1 MGILLSITQHHFRAS
16 AEEDPAVSNI
26 AASKSTA
33 EPPAFDLTF
42 DKGWISFHHDRYR
55 RIGEFLG
62 GDVAMVVSTTR
73 PLPDANRYRAYL
85 PTRVLS
91 RIGSERPWR
100 ENVKRFRRMPSQTVQ
115 LTY

>member
-16 AEEDPAVSNI
+16 TEEDRAVRNI

-42 DKGWISFHHDRYR
+42 DNGWISFHHDRHR

-62 GDVAMVVSTTR
+62 GDVAMVVSTTSL
-73 PLPDANRYRAYL
+73 LPHANRYRAYR
-85 PTRVLS
+85 PTTAVSLGSARVRQAGARADLVAAV
-91 RIGSERPWR
+91 R
-100 ENVKRFRRMPSQTVQ
+100 
-115 LTY
+115 